1 MLKES
6 EFQVRTDD
14 YRKEVIN
21 MALEIND
28 IYVSTREGKE
38 IVKGVSLKIKEGEFH
53 VIMGPNGSGK
63 TTLAKAIMGYPGLKI
78 TSGRIMFN
86 GEDITA
92 LTPDKRARLGIFL
105 QFQNPI
111 EIEGVG
117 FVNFLRAAKESV
129 SNSTVDMKQLMAE
142 IKTGV
147 GSLSITNG
155 IVGRSLN
162 HGFSGG
168 EKKKAEILQMSVLK
182 PKIALLDE
190 PDSGLDI
197 DAIKVV
203 AENINEV
210 ARKEKTGLLVITHYN
225 RILTY
230 MKPEFVHIMSD
241 GRIIAEG
248 KHELIEKLEK
258 EGYDSFLNSKGKP
271 NTTVVNDGK
280 V

>member
-1 MLKES
+1 
-6 EFQVRTDD
+6 
-14 YRKEVIN
+14 
-21 MALEIND
+21 MALEIED
-28 IYVSTREGKE
+28 LYVSTREGKE
-38 IVKGVSLKIKEGEFH
+38 IVKGVSLKVGEGEFH

-63 TTLAKAIMGYPGLKI
+63 TTLAKAIMGHPGLKVTKGKI
-78 TSGRIMFN
+78 LFN
-86 GEDITA
+86 REEITA
-92 LTPDKRARLGIFL
+92 LTPDKRARLGLFL
-105 QFQNPI
+105 QFQNPV

-129 SNSTVDMKQLMAE
+129 SNSSTDMKQLMAE
-142 IKTGV
+142 IKGGV
-147 GSLSITNG
+147 ESLNITNG

-182 PKIALLDE
+182 PKIAILDE

-203 AENINEV
+203 AENINNV
-210 ARKEKTGLLVITHYN
+210 AQKEKTGLLVITHYS

-230 MKPEFVHIMSD
+230 MKPEFVHIMAN

-248 KHELIEKLEK
+248 KSELIARLEK
-258 EGYDSFLNSKGKP
+258 EGYDSFLSDHEKK
-271 NTTVVNDGK
+271 
-280 V
+280 